1 MSPMRIWI
9 ASVLIAVGAVW
20 LLDAANVLSAPDVLD
35 TWWPVAIIALAVIA
49 AVSERRVSLGAAVLF
64 VIGALLL
71 VDQLGAVDLGA
82 VIWPVI
88 AILAGVWLLS
98 HRAHLHGTRED
109 IAEREDVV
117 ALLGGS
123 QTKSRSEH
131 FQHANVSAVLGGATL
146 DLRDAHLEPGA
157 SVDALALFG
166 GTDVIVPPGTRV
178 TISGLPI
185 FGGYDDKT
193 RRDGELPADAPA
205 LKVSATAI
213 FGGVSVKNTPDQR

>member
-9 ASVLIAVGAVW
+9 ASVLIALGAVW

-49 AVSERRVSLGAAVLF
+49 AVSERRVSLGAGVLF
-64 VIGALLL
+64 VIGSLLL

-82 VIWPVI
+82 VIWPII

-98 HRAHLHGTRED
+98 HRGRLHGTRED
-109 IAEREDVV
+109 TADRQDVV

-123 QTKSRSEH
+123 ESRNRSEH
-131 FQHANVSAVLGGATL
+131 FHHANVSAVLGGATL
-146 DLRDAHLEPGA
+146 DLREAHLEPDA

-178 TISGLPI
+178 TLSGLPI

-193 RRDGELPADAPA
+193 RGNGELPPDAPK

-213 FGGVSVKNTPDQR
+213 FGGVSVKNTPDQH